1 MRRRTTGVILQCVWP
16 RCLIVDDS
24 ASFQQ
29 ASRMLLER
37 QGLTVVGVATTLD
50 QCVRFAEQFEPD
62 VILLDVELGAES
74 GFELAGR
81 LEPGRTPSNVIF
93 MSSGAAED
101 YADLAADSGALG
113 FLPKAD
119 VSKEA
124 IVRLLAN
131 PSRPARRGVSA
142 TPGRRP
148 PPAPACDRRPSRG
161 SGAW

>member
-1 MRRRTTGVILQCVWP
+1 MTGVILHCVWP

-24 ASFQQ
+24 ASFRY

-50 QCVRFAEQFEPD
+50 ECVSFVEQFEPD

-74 GFELAGR
+74 GFDLGGR
-81 LEPGRTPSNVIF
+81 LGTGRTPSNVIF

-113 FLPKAD
+113 FLPKSD

-131 PSRPARRGVSA
+131 PARPAHRGLSG
-142 TPGRRP
+142 TPGTQP
-148 PPAPACDRRPSRG
+148 PPAPAGDRRGSRG
-161 SGAW
+161 SGAC

>member
-1 MRRRTTGVILQCVWP
+1 VILQCVWP

-24 ASFQQ
+24 ASFQP
-29 ASRMLLER
+29 ASRVLLER
-37 QGLTVVGVATTLD
+37 QGLTVVGVAATLD
-50 QCVRFAEQFEPD
+50 ECMRLAEQLEPD

-74 GFELAGR
+74 GFDLADR
-81 LEPGRTPSNVIF
+81 LGAGRTPSNVIF

-113 FLPKAD
+113 FLSKAD

-131 PSRPARRGVSA
+131 PARPGRSGVGE
-142 TPGRRP
+142 TPGRQP
-148 PPAPACDRRPSRG
+148 PPAPACDRRLSRG